1 MPQPD
6 CLVKATSRKK
16 PAVRKRHT
24 RDQTAAES
32 LKKLATRTVD
42 TFPGPEGSHPWPS
55 RVRWQTPEE
64 GQENSEAGAQNRESR
79 REAEGGTQFTC
90 FAGTK
95 VQILPQKTRLRLSTS
110 CSGRSQAM
118 RQLATR
124 CRSALKHK
132 NKKQPVSQ

>member
-55 RVRWQTPEE
+55 RVRWQTPE
-64 GQENSEAGAQNRESR
+64 AGSQSR
-79 REAEGGTQFTC
+79 IVWSPLPDARSRPS
-90 FAGTK
+90 FAKATDQTEPL
-95 VQILPQKTRLRLSTS
+95 QISW
-110 CSGRSQAM
+110 
-118 RQLATR
+118 
-124 CRSALKHK
+124 K
-132 NKKQPVSQ
+132 N